1 MNKPA
6 EYREN
11 AALCLEAMRAANL
24 PEVRDSLQSMA
35 ERWIELADRAEETG
49 DRHNGGRG
57 NQMKRHIEM
66 RSSHGYS
73 SYRRG

>member
-11 AALCLEAMRAANL
+11 AALCLEAMRAALL
-24 PEVRDSLQSMA
+24 PEVRDSLHSMA

-49 DRHNGGRG
+49 DRDYNGRG
-57 NQMKRHIEM
+57 NRMKRHIEM
-66 RSSHGYS
+66 RSSHDYG